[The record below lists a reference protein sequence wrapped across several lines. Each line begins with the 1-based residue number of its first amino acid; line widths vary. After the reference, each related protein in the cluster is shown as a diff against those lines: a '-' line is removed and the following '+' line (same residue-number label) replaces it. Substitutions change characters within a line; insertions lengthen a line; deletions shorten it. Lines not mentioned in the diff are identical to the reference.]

1 MSTLKAIASRYR
13 ADLAMTIIIMVW
25 GFHYIVLKEGVSEI
39 PPLTYNALR
48 FALGLPVISLVIV
61 RHPAIVHLS
70 RGDVWK
76 IVVINL
82 FGSIAYQ
89 ALLAW
94 SIKLTTATNVAL
106 LAATNPAWI
115 ALLSMVMGLVATR
128 RRMLIGIGVTF
139 GGVVLVVLSHAGS
152 GLALSSD
159 DLVGSALI
167 LAAAFMAAFAAIYTK
182 PLVDRLGGLVLA
194 VWGYWVTTAGLLAL
208 DAPALLSFSTHSL
221 PLRVV
226 PNLLYSALFSGVS
239 GYLVWNYALRALG
252 PTRAS
257 TYNNFT
263 PIVAAAAGIIVLGE
277 PFSPGLLIG
286 AILTLAGVVMVR
298 RNTFI
303 RPPRP
308 PAPRSAGRQPEP
320 VPATEIA
327 GSARSLQ

>member
-1 MSTLKAIASRYR
+1 LSTLKAIASRYR

-39 PPLTYNALR
+39 APLTYNALR
-48 FALGLPVISLVIV
+48 FAVGLPVISLVAV
-61 RHPAIVHLS
+61 RHPSIVHIS
-70 RGDVWK
+70 RQDVWK

-82 FGSIAYQ
+82 FGSVAYQ
-89 ALLAW
+89 ALLTW

-106 LAATNPAWI
+106 LAATSPAWV
-115 ALLSMVMGLVATR
+115 ALLSMIMGIVITR

-139 GGVVLVVLSHAGS
+139 GGVALVVLSRAGF
-152 GLALSSD
+152 GLALSYD
-159 DLVGSALI
+159 DLIGSALI

-194 VWGYWVTTAGLLAL
+194 VWSYWVTTAGLLAL
-208 DAPALLSFSTHSL
+208 DAPALFSLSPHSL

-226 PNLLYSALFSGVS
+226 PNLLYSGTLSAAI
-239 GYLVWNYALRALG
+239 GYIVWNYALRVLG

-263 PIVAAAAGIIVLGE
+263 PIVAALAGIIVLGE
-277 PFSPGLLIG
+277 PFSPGLLAG
-286 AILTLAGVVMVR
+286 GILTLTGVVLVR

-303 RPPRP
+303 RPPGP

-320 VPATEIA
+320 VAA
-327 GSARSLQ
+327 VAK